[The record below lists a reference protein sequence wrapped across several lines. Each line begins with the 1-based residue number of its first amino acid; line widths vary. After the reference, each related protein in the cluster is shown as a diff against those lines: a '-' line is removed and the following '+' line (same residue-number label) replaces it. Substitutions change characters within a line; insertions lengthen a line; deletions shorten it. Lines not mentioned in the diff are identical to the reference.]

1 MHETGG
7 FDARGEPVIVSG
19 VEKGFPSG
27 GTWLPILR
35 GVDLAL
41 EPGEFVALTGPSGVG
56 KSTLLHVIAG
66 LAQPDTGTVQVGDQN
81 LAELRGA
88 VVDQFR
94 NTVVGMIYQFHFLL
108 PEFSALENVLIPWII
123 GGKPRGEGWKRAEN
137 LLVSVGLGERLHHH
151 PDQLS
156 GGEQQRTAVARAL
169 MNRPRL
175 LLADEPTG
183 NLDEETADAVFSLL
197 RSLQAETGITVLMAT
212 HNMVLASR
220 CDRAVRLHEGRV
232 DGGR

>member
-1 MHETGG
+1 MHETAGLER
-7 FDARGEPVIVSG
+7 RGESVAVSG

-27 GTWLPILR
+27 GSWLPILR
-35 GVDLAL
+35 GVDLTV

-56 KSTLLHVIAG
+56 KSTLLHLIAG
-66 LAQPDTGTVQVGDQN
+66 LTRPDTGTIRVGDQD
-81 LAELRGA
+81 LAGLRGA
-88 VVDQFR
+88 AVDRFR

-108 PEFSALENVLIPWII
+108 PEFSALENTLIPWIV
-123 GGKPRGEGWKRAEN
+123 GGEPRREGWRRAEN

-169 MNRPRL
+169 MNHPRL

-183 NLDEETADAVFSLL
+183 NLDEDTAEAVFSLL
-197 RSLQAETGITVLMAT
+197 RSLQVETGVTVLMAT

-220 CDRAVRLHEGRV
+220 CDRAVRLREGKV
-232 DGGR
+232 DDPR